1 MSMEIA
7 DPARGAPLESPPLGF
22 QPKAASLEESPL
34 FRDSEDSGPAL
45 ISFYEKI
52 SEVSNIGEF
61 LLFLHRQIPKK
72 LKAGELI
79 LFYVSPQFGLRRAY
93 VKKGRIYEEMAKTPW
108 PLASE
113 LQYGD
118 KALSFYM
125 AKEMGRP
132 FFDMLMAPFPEI
144 SQPSFDKS
152 LSPALFV
159 ELRDSQPREK
169 DGLKAFFQK
178 RLFVLRLI
186 LRRALL
192 NTSSSRTSYLWSQV
206 FGGWSEPLAILHKG
220 RELRSNRSFDEAL
233 SFCPEL
239 ADLERAP
246 KDGEDLLSVRGKI
259 YQRRRYPISS
269 LPHIEGAVFLY
280 CQDMTKHFRLREK
293 LLQSEKM
300 AALARLG
307 RNMSHQLN
315 NPLTGIRSMA
325 RILSQNPELEELSED
340 FKEVEKATARAQK
353 IIRSLI
359 VFSQNREDSE
369 KQNFDLNQAV
379 RGALLLLKAMTSGIH
394 LKIKLFPEPL
404 EARGDFSLFQQV
416 VYNLILNS
424 CQAFKER
431 KKGAPPLI
439 EISTEK
445 KIAGKAPDKAP
456 DRAIVQIRDNGPG
469 IPEGHIKKIFQPL
482 WTTKKP
488 GEGTGLGLSLAR
500 RFVEESGGKLFVRSE
515 LNQFSCF
522 SIEFPLSSAS
532 GGRR

>member
-1 MSMEIA
+1 M
-7 DPARGAPLESPPLGF
+7 
-22 QPKAASLEESPL
+22 
-34 FRDSEDSGPAL
+34 
-45 ISFYEKI
+45 
-52 SEVSNIGEF
+52 
-61 LLFLHRQIPKK
+61 
-72 LKAGELI
+72 
-79 LFYVSPQFGLRRAY
+79 FYVSPQFGLRRAY

-246 KDGEDLLSVRGKI
+246 KGRGRSALCPRQDISAAALSHFLPAPYRGGCFSLLSGYDQAFSLKGKTASKRKNGGPGPAGAQ
-259 YQRRRYPISS
+259 YVPSAEQSPHRHS
-269 LPHIEGAVFLY
+269 LHGADPVS
-280 CQDMTKHFRLREK
+280 K
-293 LLQSEKM
+293 
-300 AALARLG
+300 
-307 RNMSHQLN
+307 
-315 NPLTGIRSMA
+315 
-325 RILSQNPELEELSED
+325 
-340 FKEVEKATARAQK
+340 
-353 IIRSLI
+353 
-359 VFSQNREDSE
+359 
-369 KQNFDLNQAV
+369 
-379 RGALLLLKAMTSGIH
+379 SGI
-394 LKIKLFPEPL
+394 
-404 EARGDFSLFQQV
+404 G
-416 VYNLILNS
+416 
-424 CQAFKER
+424 
-431 KKGAPPLI
+431 
-439 EISTEK
+439 
-445 KIAGKAPDKAP
+445 
-456 DRAIVQIRDNGPG
+456 RAV
-469 IPEGHIKKIFQPL
+469 
-482 WTTKKP
+482 
-488 GEGTGLGLSLAR
+488 
-500 RFVEESGGKLFVRSE
+500 
-515 LNQFSCF
+515 
-522 SIEFPLSSAS
+522 
-532 GGRR
+532 